1 MKIKILAS
9 MLAGALAMLPV
20 TANAGWGGGGV
31 GAYGSPITIYG
42 WQYHSYESIERNK
55 NTTSERDYTDLR
67 SNAANIGFLGFVDTG
82 IEGLKMTWRCEQFT
96 YLGDFAGG
104 TGWCNRNSKVG
115 ISGSFG
121 ELMFATWLLPYN
133 EMVAQWVDPFYDA
146 GNLSHTGIMGNIGTT
161 SGIFYNTGM
170 FNDGDSFGDF
180 DYSTAD
186 FRGGTTA
193 SATNVQAYGGA
204 GSYGLGFNRRQE
216 GIIQYM
222 GSFGKTSFRFAMTQG
237 EEDETTAGRSGSQKK
252 VDPVIY
258 STGIAYSDGPLWLA
272 VTYQKH
278 EDWTAAKLGSTASSP
293 DLMSGSDAQSYRIA
307 GRWIQDMGNGASL
320 TLSAMWENLEYEFD
334 DVATNVF
341 SEFGFSTGVFG
352 TVTAGTNVEID
363 RDAWL
368 ISGKYS
374 TGGPLNFRFMYAEAD
389 DYDVDATFASGQ
401 TNRTSSTGADM
412 LALGVYYSLGDS
424 TEFGLTYNE
433 VSNDTYGA
441 YGTGIGAAGLGAV
454 GSDTEIVALNV
465 ITMF

>member
-31 GAYGSPITIYG
+31 GAYGEPITIYG
-42 WQYHSYESIERNK
+42 WQYHSYEDISRNE
-55 NTTSERDYTDLR
+55 NTTGERDYYELR

-82 IEGLKMTWRCEQFT
+82 IDGLKMTWRCEQFT

-161 SGIFYNTGM
+161 AGIFYNTGI
-170 FNDGDSFGDF
+170 FHDADTFGEGF

-186 FRGGTTA
+186 FRSAATGAQIYADAGG
-193 SATNVQAYGGA
+193 
-204 GSYGLGFNRRQE
+204 YGLGFNRRQE

-222 GSFGKTSFRFAMTQG
+222 GSSGGLSYRFAMTQG
-237 EEDETTAGRSGSQKK
+237 ERDEKATTGGASKTGK

-258 STGIAYSDGPLWLA
+258 STGIAYTSGPMWGA
-272 VTYQKH
+272 ITYQKH
-278 EDWTAAKLGSTASSP
+278 EDWTAAGLGTSKGAA
-293 DLMSGSDAQSYRIA
+293 DLMAGSDAESWRIA
-307 GRWIQDMGNGASL
+307 GRYIADMGNGASL
-320 TLSAMWENLEYEFD
+320 TLSAMFETLEYEFD
-334 DVATNVF
+334 GVVAAVF
-341 SEFGFSTGVFG
+341 NNFGIDTRAMGS
-352 TVTAGTNVEID
+352 VTAGDNVSIE

-368 ISGKYS
+368 ISGKYN
-374 TGGPLNFRFMYAEAD
+374 TGGPFNFRFMYAEAD
-389 DYDVDATFASGQ
+389 DYEGDWTVASG
-401 TNRTSSTGADM
+401 NDNLKNDSGAEM
-412 LALGVYYSLGDS
+412 LVLGAYYSLGDS
-424 TEFGLTYNE
+424 TEFGLTYNSIE
-433 VSNDTYGA
+433 NDTYGA
-441 YGTGIGAAGLGAV
+441 YGTGIGGIGLGSM
-454 GSDTEIVALNV
+454 GSDNTMIAINV

>member
-1 MKIKILAS
+1 MKNKILAS
-9 MLAGALAMLPV
+9 LLAGALAMLPV
-20 TANAGWGGGGV
+20 AANAGWGGGGV
-31 GAYGSPITIYG
+31 GPYGSPITIYG
-42 WQYHSYESIERNK
+42 WQYHSYEMIDKNK
-55 NTTSERDYTDLR
+55 GTAAERDYTEIR
-67 SNAANIGFLGFVDTG
+67 RNAANIGFLGFVDTG

-115 ISGSFG
+115 LSGSFG
-121 ELMFATWLLPYN
+121 EIMFATWLLPYN

-186 FRGGTTA
+186 FSGSRAAG
-193 SATNVQAYGGA
+193 SQYYGAA
-204 GSYGLGFNRRQE
+204 GSYGMGFNRRQE

-222 GSFGKTSFRFAMTQG
+222 GTFDKVSFRFAMTQG
-237 EEDETTAGRSGSQKK
+237 ERDETSVTGGTGSAVK

-278 EDWTAAKLGSTASSP
+278 EDWAAAGLGGKN
-293 DLMSGSDAQSYRIA
+293 DMSGSDADSWRIA
-307 GRWIQDMGNGASL
+307 GRYIHDMGNGMSL
-320 TLSAMWENLEYEFD
+320 TLSAMYEELEYEFD
-334 DVATNVF
+334 NVVATVF
-341 SEFGFSTGVFG
+341 NEFGFDTTAMGS
-352 TVTAGTNVEID
+352 VTAGDNVSIE

-368 ISGKYS
+368 ISGKLTTNS
-374 TGGPLNFRFMYAEAD
+374 PFNFRFMYAEAD
-389 DYDVDATFASGQ
+389 DYEGTWTVASG
-401 TNRTSSTGADM
+401 NDKLRNDSGADM
-412 LALGVYYSLGDS
+412 TVLGVYYSLGDS

-433 VSNDTYGA
+433 VSNDTYGS
-441 YGTGIGAAGLGAV
+441 YGTGIGAAGLGSI
-454 GSDTEIVALNV
+454 GSDTEIIALNV

>member
-31 GAYGSPITIYG
+31 GPYGDPITIYG
-42 WQYHSYESIERNK
+42 WQYHSYEFTEA
-55 NTTSERDYTDLR
+55 TDYQGERDYAELR

-82 IEGLKMTWRCEQFT
+82 IDGLKMTWRCEQFT

-121 ELMFATWLLPYN
+121 EIMFATWLLPYN

-146 GNLSHTGIMGNIGTT
+146 GNASHTGIMGNIGTT

-186 FRGGTTA
+186 FSTY
-193 SATNVQAYGGA
+193 SANGMFYGA
-204 GSYGLGFNRRQE
+204 KGSYGMGLNRRQE

-222 GSFGKTSFRFAMTQG
+222 GSFDKVSFRFAFTQG
-237 EEDETTAGRSGSQKK
+237 ERDETSVTGGTGSAVK

-258 STGIAYSDGPLWLA
+258 STGIAYTDGPLWLA
-272 VTYQKH
+272 ATYQKH
-278 EDWTAAKLGSTASSP
+278 EDWQAAGLKTIASATTNVA
-293 DLMSGSDAQSYRIA
+293 SGSDTQSWRIA

-320 TLSAMWENLEYEFD
+320 TLSAMFENVEYEAD
-334 DVATNVF
+334 NVIATYFNDL
-341 SEFGFSTGVFG
+341 GFNTTAIGS
-352 TVTAGTNVEID
+352 VTAGDNVSIE

-368 ISGKYS
+368 ISGKYA
-374 TGGPLNFRFMYAEAD
+374 TGGPLNFRFLYAEAD
-389 DYDVDATFASGQ
+389 DYEGTWTVASG
-401 TNRTSSTGADM
+401 NDNLRNDSGADM
-412 LALGVYYSLGDS
+412 LILGLYYSLGDS

-433 VSNDTYGA
+433 ISNDTYGA
-441 YGTGIGAAGLGAV
+441 YGTGIGGKGLGAT
-454 GSDTEIVALNV
+454 GTDTEIFALNV

>member
-1 MKIKILAS
+1 MKNKILAS
-9 MLAGALAMLPV
+9 LLAGALAMLPV
-20 TANAGWGGGGV
+20 AANAGWGGGGV
-31 GAYGSPITIYG
+31 GPYGSPITIYG
-42 WQYHSYESIERNK
+42 WQYHSYEMIDRNK
-55 NTTSERDYTDLR
+55 GTSAERDYSELR

-121 ELMFATWLLPYN
+121 EIMFATWLLPYN

-186 FRGGTTA
+186 FSGSRAAG
-193 SATNVQAYGGA
+193 SQYYGAA
-204 GSYGLGFNRRQE
+204 GSYGMGFNRRQE

-222 GSFGKTSFRFAMTQG
+222 GTFDKVSFRVAMTQG
-237 EEDETTAGRSGSQKK
+237 ERDETATTVNSTTVK

-258 STGIAYSDGPLWLA
+258 STGVAYTDGPLWLA

-278 EDWTAAKLGSTASSP
+278 EDWAAAGLGAKADIGT
-293 DLMSGSDAQSYRIA
+293 SDADSWRIA
-307 GRWIQDMGNGASL
+307 GRYIHDMGNGMSL
-320 TLSAMWENLEYEFD
+320 TLSAMYEELEYEFD
-334 DVATNVF
+334 NVVATVF
-341 SEFGFSTGVFG
+341 NEFGFDTTAMGS
-352 TVTAGTNVEID
+352 VTAGDNVSIE

-368 ISGKYS
+368 ISGKLTTNS
-374 TGGPLNFRFMYAEAD
+374 PFNFRFMYAEAD
-389 DYDVDATFASGQ
+389 DYEGTWTVASG
-401 TNRTSSTGADM
+401 NDNLKNDSGADM
-412 LALGVYYSLGDS
+412 TVLGVYYSLGDS

-441 YGTGIGAAGLGAV
+441 YGTGIGAAGLGAM
-454 GSDTEIVALNV
+454 GSDTEIIALNV

>member
-31 GAYGSPITIYG
+31 GPYGDPITIYG
-42 WQYHSYESIERNK
+42 WQYHSYEFTEATNHQGSG
-55 NTTSERDYTDLR
+55 ERDYAELR

-82 IEGLKMTWRCEQFT
+82 IDGLKMTWRCEQFT

-104 TGWCNRNSKVG
+104 SGWCNRNSKVG
-115 ISGSFG
+115 IAGDFG
-121 ELMFATWLLPYN
+121 EIMFATWLLPYN

-146 GNLSHTGIMGNIGTT
+146 GNASHTGIMGNIGTT

-186 FRGGTTA
+186 FSGA
-193 SATNVQAYGGA
+193 SGNGQYYGGA
-204 GSYGLGFNRRQE
+204 GSYGMGFNRRQE

-222 GSFGKTSFRFAMTQG
+222 GTFDKVSFRFAFTQG
-237 EEDETTAGRSGSQKK
+237 ENDEKTVTGGSGATHE
-252 VDPVIY
+252 VDPIIY

-272 VTYQKH
+272 ATYQKH
-278 EDWTAAKLGSTASSP
+278 EDWQAHGLTGAAGQ
-293 DLMSGSDAQSYRIA
+293 SDAESWRLA

-320 TLSAMWENLEYEFD
+320 TLSAMFENMEYEAD
-334 DVATNVF
+334 DVAATYFNLL
-341 SEFGFSTGVFG
+341 GFNTTAMGS
-352 TVTAGTNVEID
+352 VTAGDNVNIE

-368 ISGKYS
+368 VSGKYA

-389 DYDVDATFASGQ
+389 DYEGTWSVASGED
-401 TNRTSSTGADM
+401 NLKNDSGADM
-412 LALGVYYSLGDS
+412 LVLGLYYSLGDS

-433 VSNDTYGA
+433 ISNDTYGA
-441 YGTGIGAAGLGAV
+441 YGTGIGGKGLGAT
-454 GSDTEIVALNV
+454 GTDTEIIAINV